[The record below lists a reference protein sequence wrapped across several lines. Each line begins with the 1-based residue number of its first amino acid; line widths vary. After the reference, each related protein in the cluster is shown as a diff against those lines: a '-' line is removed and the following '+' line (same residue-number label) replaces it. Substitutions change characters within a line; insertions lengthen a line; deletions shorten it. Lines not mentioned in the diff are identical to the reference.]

1 MPIPSVEQFFA
12 LAGSSPWRWLTL
24 RFRVTWHGR
33 MHTPA
38 AGFEREP
45 VRAWVARPDAL
56 RVESLDGRVLI
67 ADRRPESAASTRVLA
82 SVDGARHA
90 ASGAQASAVHQAIGE
105 PELDE
110 FGLVR
115 SRPYGLM
122 PDDPMYENYH
132 WVAMLDPRE
141 LADGVQGEP
150 DVPPLVVGNLAEVD
164 HHGRPVW
171 EAVVRPTDTY
181 DPRCACCALL
191 FGAKSEAI
199 VADLGGPTLS
209 ERDPSVRYAD
219 AFRVRVDVQTSV
231 CVLTE
236 EIGGSAPGSGHEL
249 VIEAAD
255 EQLPNELFEPPPHE
269 RWLRSRRR

>member
-1 MPIPSVEQFFA
+1 M
-12 LAGSSPWRWLTL
+12 
-24 RFRVTWHGR
+24 
-33 MHTPA
+33 
-38 AGFEREP
+38 
-45 VRAWVARPDAL
+45 
-56 RVESLDGRVLI
+56 LI
-67 ADRRPESAASTRVLA
+67 AGRRPEFPVSRRVLA

-90 ASGAQASAVHQAIGE
+90 APDAQALAVHQAFGE
-105 PELDE
+105 PEFDE
-110 FGLVR
+110 LGLVR
-115 SRPYGLM
+115 NRPYGLM

-150 DVPPLVVGNLAEVD
+150 DLPPLVVENLTEVD

-171 EAVVRPTDTY
+171 EAVVRPTDAY

-219 AFRVRVDVQTSV
+219 AVRVRVDLQTGV

-236 EIGGSAPGSGHEL
+236 EIGGPGPGTGHEL
-249 VIEAAD
+249 VIEAVD
-255 EQLPNELFEPPPHE
+255 EPLPDELFRPSPHSH
-269 RWLRSRRR
+269 WLLRKRR